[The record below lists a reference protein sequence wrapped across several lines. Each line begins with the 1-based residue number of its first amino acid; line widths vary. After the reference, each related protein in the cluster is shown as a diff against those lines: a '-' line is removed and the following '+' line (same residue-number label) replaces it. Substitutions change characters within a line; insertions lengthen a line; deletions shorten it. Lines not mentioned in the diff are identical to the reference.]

1 MSERDDQIQRD
12 LNDAKR
18 RQIEERYGGFFSPRD
33 SSLPPDIESEW
44 LESIAEFERQFAS
57 AEPTTVRH
65 FIGDPTFI
73 PVDDVRPED
82 LPSEVDRLLE
92 YLEDHSVVIDFL
104 TPVDDEEIYRFITE
118 ELLDEEVD
126 NIHIEGMTHNFLYE
140 EFHRNDALEISVWAE
155 YLLPKLLDADVQRT
169 HCISSPDGPLV
180 NLDEIA
186 SCEPLLQMIERV
198 SAQTASILD
207 VSAIITE
214 SHVRGDAASVNAV
227 LHWHGLKKDSME
239 PIEGEERL
247 SMRFLRADGDEWPV
261 TGFALD
267 KPVSNSVF

>member
-1 MSERDDQIQRD
+1 MSERDDQIQRA

-18 RQIEERYGGFFSPRD
+18 RQLEERYGGFFSPQD
-33 SSLPPDIESEW
+33 SSLPPDVESDW
-44 LESIAEFERQFAS
+44 LESIAEFERQFES
-57 AEPTTVRH
+57 AEQTTVRH
-65 FIGDPTFI
+65 FIGDPTFA

-82 LPSEVDRLLE
+82 LPAEVDRLLE

-104 TPVDDEEIYRFITE
+104 TPVEDEEIYRFITE

-126 NIHIEGMTHNFLYE
+126 NIHIEGMTHNFIYE
-140 EFHRNDALEISVWAE
+140 TFHRNDALEISDWAE
-155 YLLPKLLDADVQRT
+155 FLLPRLLDPDVQRT
-169 HCISSPDGPLV
+169 HCVSPLDVPLV

-186 SCEPLLQMIERV
+186 SSEPILRMIERV
-198 SAQTASILD
+198 SAQVASILD
-207 VSAIITE
+207 VSAIVSE
-214 SHVRGDAASVNAV
+214 SRVQGDAGCVRAV
-227 LHWHGLKKDSME
+227 LHWHGLKKDTME

-247 SMRFLRADGDEWPV
+247 SVTFHRADSDAWPV